1 MDKRM
6 YLNINNEKAIII
18 YNVKKLSLLK
28 KMKSKIANN
37 ADGVEIY
44 VDRDLKQ
51 AGDNK
56 YIQVISSDEMR
67 DILRLYQMYE
77 FTDKIIVISDNYQ
90 YPNMFNYI
98 RQGIL
103 TEDELVDA
111 LFNKI
116 G

>member
-1 MDKRM
+1 
-6 YLNINNEKAIII
+6 
-18 YNVKKLSLLK
+18 
-28 KMKSKIANN
+28 
-37 ADGVEIY
+37 
-44 VDRDLKQ
+44 
-51 AGDNK
+51 
-56 YIQVISSDEMR
+56 MR